1 MIRLL
6 AAAVLLLPLAAAAQ
20 GQQPRDRAADLID
33 FGADKNKQEAE
44 VPPPAPPQPGNL
56 IRYDIGRPTS
66 MTFYV
71 DSASVSL
78 MQDGVIRFTSVA
90 KGEGSSQNVAYEGM
104 RCDTREY
111 KTYAYGKA
119 DGTWYVLK
127 EPQWRVLR
135 SLNSDGYR
143 FALYQDYF
151 CPARESVASAAEAVD
166 ALRNGGHTKA
176 VDFNWNAPVPR
187 R

>member
-1 MIRLL
+1 LIRTL
-6 AAAVLLLPLAAAAQ
+6 AALLLLLPLVGAAQ
-20 GQQPRDRAADLID
+20 GQQPRDRAADIID
-33 FGADKNKQEAE
+33 FGADKNKLEVEA
-44 VPPPAPPQPGNL
+44 PPPAAPQAGNL

-66 MTFYV
+66 MTYYI
-71 DSASVSL
+71 DAASVSL
-78 MQDGVIRFTSVA
+78 MRDGVIRFTSVA
-90 KGEGSSQNVAYEGM
+90 KGEGGGQNVAYEGM

-111 KTYAYGKA
+111 KTFAHGKA
-119 DGTWYVLK
+119 DGTWSVLK

-135 SLNSDGYR
+135 SLNADGYR

-166 ALRNGGHTKA
+166 ALRRGGHTKA

>member
-127 EPQWRVLR
+127 EPQWRSPAPPRPWMPCAMAGTRRR
-135 SLNSDGYR
+135 SISTGTR
-143 FALYQDYF
+143 R
-151 CPARESVASAAEAVD
+151 CR
-166 ALRNGGHTKA
+166 GGS
-176 VDFNWNAPVPR
+176 PR
-187 R
+187 RRLRHVEVVAPTSRACRA

>member
-1 MIRLL
+1 MIRTL
-6 AAAVLLLPLAAAAQ
+6 AAVLLLPLVASAQ
-20 GQQPRDRAADLID
+20 WQQPRDQAADAID
-33 FGADKNKQEAE
+33 FGAEKNRQEVDA
-44 VPPPAPPQPGNL
+44 PLPAAPKPENL

-71 DSASVSL
+71 DAASLSL
-78 MQDGVIRFTSVA
+78 GKDGVIRFTSVA
-90 KGEGSSQNVAYEGM
+90 KGEGSSQNVAYEGI

-111 KTYAYGKA
+111 KTYAYGKV
-119 DGTWYVLK
+119 DGSWFVVK
-127 EPQWRVLR
+127 DPQWKVLR
-135 SLNSDGYR
+135 SLSADGYR
-143 FALYQDYF
+143 FALYQEYF

-166 ALRNGGHTKA
+166 ALRRGGHTKA